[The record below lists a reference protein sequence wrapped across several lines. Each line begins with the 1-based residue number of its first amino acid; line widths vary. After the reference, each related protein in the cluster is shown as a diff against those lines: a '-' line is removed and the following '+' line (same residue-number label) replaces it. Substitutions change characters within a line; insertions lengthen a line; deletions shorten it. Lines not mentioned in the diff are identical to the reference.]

1 MTLPVVSPQS
11 LFHLK
16 EHDLEKL
23 GVRRAADRL
32 KMLKSLA
39 TLMDT
44 AYPGR
49 ERTGSRASALRKG
62 KGNAVQQQ
70 LEEPPPRQR
79 SNSFKAKYNTH
90 YTFVFCYCIGKPVI
104 TESTLCSA
112 ALGYDNMPRRG
123 ANTRVRNTICS

>member
-1 MTLPVVSPQS
+1 MVTLPVVSPQS

-44 AYPGR
+44 AYPGM
-49 ERTGSRASALRKG
+49 SRSQ
-62 KGNAVQQQ
+62 NPAV
-70 LEEPPPRQR
+70 E
-79 SNSFKAKYNTH
+79 Y
-90 YTFVFCYCIGKPVI
+90 I
-104 TESTLCSA
+104 
-112 ALGYDNMPRRG
+112 
-123 ANTRVRNTICS
+123 